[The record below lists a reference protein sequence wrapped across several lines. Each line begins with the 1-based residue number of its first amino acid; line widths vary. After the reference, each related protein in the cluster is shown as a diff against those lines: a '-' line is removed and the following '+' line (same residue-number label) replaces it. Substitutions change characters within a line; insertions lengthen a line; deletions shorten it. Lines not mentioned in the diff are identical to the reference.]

1 MPAYRFKLDDLPP
14 SVNNLYRRTRYGG
27 LTRSDAVTSFEKTVF
42 YTLRHPSKPFEV
54 PCRVDLTF
62 TFAKASTMAKRDLDN
77 MMKVL
82 FDVLQKRGVFDNDA
96 LVHEIVCRKVKG
108 DKDAV
113 AGTISALE

>member
-14 SVNNLYRRTRYGG
+14 SVNNLYRRTRYG
-27 LTRSDAVTSFEKTVF
+27 LTRSDAVTTFEKTVF
-42 YTLRHPSKPFEV
+42 YTLRQPPKPFMA

-62 TFAKASTMAKRDLDN
+62 TFGKASTMAKRDLDN

-82 FDVLQKRGVFDNDA
+82 FDVLQKRGVLDNDA